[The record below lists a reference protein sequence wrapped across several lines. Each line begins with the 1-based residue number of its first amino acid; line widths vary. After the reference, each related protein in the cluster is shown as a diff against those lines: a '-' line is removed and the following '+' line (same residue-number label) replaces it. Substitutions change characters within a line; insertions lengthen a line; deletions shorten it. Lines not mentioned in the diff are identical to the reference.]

1 MSTFVFDRI
10 RSPFL
15 NILVTNELCRVL
27 FFIKQRMNERLLS
40 SYTGTV
46 RRITSLSKLEMFS
59 LTMLT
64 SFCISEVF
72 CFNKSCILTA

>member
-15 NILVTNELCRVL
+15 NFLVTNELCRVL

-40 SYTGTV
+40 AYTGTV
-46 RRITSLSKLEMFS
+46 RRITSLCKLEIFS

-72 CFNKSCILTA
+72 YCNKRLF